1 MATEHVCIASPAI
14 GKLKPQHTLLTC
26 EVAKK
31 SKQPCPAQKETQR
44 NEEGCPSPQGVSRM
58 VIVTE
63 IGVCRPQGLR
73 SCWTT
78 PTPQRDACVLAQRDY
93 TGIPGIPLLITP
105 RDERHLGVPPLGMDG
120 EWVWGGENDHRRST
134 RATHQVHTRNTPGP
148 HQEHTSNTPRLHQ
161 EHTSNTPGTQQDHT
175 RNTPGT
181 NQDHTRNTT
190 GPHQDHTRNTSGPHQ
205 EHTRSTP

>member
-1 MATEHVCIASPAI
+1 MATEHVCIASPAV

-93 TGIPGIPLLITP
+93 TGIPGIPLLVTP
-105 RDERHLGVPPLGMDG
+105 RDERHLGVPPLGTDG

-134 RATHQVHTRNTPGP
+134 PATHQVHTRNTPGM
-148 HQEHTSNTPRLHQ
+148 HQAHTRP
-161 EHTSNTPGTQQDHT
+161 TPGTL
-175 RNTPGT
+175 
-181 NQDHTRNTT
+181 
-190 GPHQDHTRNTSGPHQ
+190 
-205 EHTRSTP
+205 

>member
-14 GKLKPQHTLLTC
+14 RKLQPQHTLLTR

-44 NEEGCPSPQGVSRM
+44 NEEGCQSPQGVSRM

-78 PTPQRDACVLAQRDY
+78 PTPQTYACVLAQRDY

-120 EWVWGGENDHRRST
+120 EWAPTVCHTHTCMHMHTCAHRY
-134 RATHQVHTRNTPGP
+134 THRGWALI
-148 HQEHTSNTPRLHQ
+148 RLLLKKFFLWK
-161 EHTSNTPGTQQDHT
+161 
-175 RNTPGT
+175 
-181 NQDHTRNTT
+181 
-190 GPHQDHTRNTSGPHQ
+190 
-205 EHTRSTP
+205 